1 MAFTARRFQRNKR
14 FETAAN
20 NSPSFKRGESGEA
33 IEILQQALID
43 LGFAMPKSTARSVI
57 PDGIYGPE
65 TEATVRA
72 FQTGNGLVSDGVV
85 GRKTLARLDRLF
97 TSREAFER
105 AKILSEAN
113 TNPPFSPWY
122 VT

>member
-14 FETAAN
+14 FDAAAN
-20 NSPSFKRGESGEA
+20 NSPPFKLGESGEA

-43 LGFAMPKSTARSVI
+43 LGFAMRKSTARSVI

-72 FQTGNGLVSDGVV
+72 FQTDNGLVMDGIV
-85 GRKTLARLDRLF
+85 GQKTLAQLDRLF
-97 TSREAFER
+97 TSREALER
-105 AKILSEAN
+105 AKIIAEAN
-113 TNPPFSPWY
+113 GNPPFSPWY